1 MSDLVRAPVSR
12 PIVAEAAGVRGWD
25 SMQLDGVKQSSAP
38 SAAIEQDLVDLLFG
52 SPVPILANLLI
63 TVVVVGA
70 LLYDRFFL
78 LPVSFGAA
86 NGLVCAVRLMVWRG
100 YRGRP
105 STPRDSQ
112 VWARR
117 TTRYTACSGVLWGM
131 LGTVANI
138 VPTPVTELVIP
149 IVIFGISAS
158 IASTHTSYLPAVRA
172 FIYPACLLTG
182 FGWVLQFDPVHLI
195 FGLIIAIFLLNLEGV
210 ARRAHDAVVHTLEA
224 RREIARKQEHLA
236 RAQRVAATGSAEW
249 DFATGIEIWSDEMY
263 RLWAV
268 DPKTFILTDDSIL
281 ASIHRD
287 DRATIAT
294 ARAQI
299 RAGAQPT
306 HGECRIIRPD
316 GEIRRLYIEVE
327 IQRDRD
333 GNPLKA
339 LKTVKDITE
348 LRAAEEGQREAERR
362 LAESEKLQAV
372 GTLAGGL
379 AHEINNA
386 LLPAITLTKLM
397 ARKQAEDSRDRR
409 NLDLVLAGAERA
421 RDLVQQILVFS
432 RREPLSD
439 REPIDLAAVTRN
451 AATAMRVTLPPS
463 ITMTD
468 DIGPVPPIQGNP
480 VQIAELVRSL
490 MTNAADAIGERIGT
504 ITIRLDRAASDAG
517 RADLARLAVSD
528 TGCGM
533 DEVTRARI
541 FEPFFT
547 TKPVGTGAGLG
558 LSIAHGIIASHGAHV
573 DVVSR
578 PGGGT
583 CFSVYFPCLAGETV
597 AAPDLPREAAHEN
610 TALQ

>member
-1 MSDLVRAPVSR
+1 
-12 PIVAEAAGVRGWD
+12 
-25 SMQLDGVKQSSAP
+25 MQLDGVKQSSAP
-38 SAAIEQDLVDLLFG
+38 SAAITQDLVDLLFG

-78 LPVSFGAA
+78 LPVSFGVA
-86 NGLVCAVRLMVWRG
+86 NGLVCAVRLVIWSA
-100 YRGRP
+100 YRSRVRA
-105 STPRDSQ
+105 PRDIL

-117 TTRYTACSGVLWGM
+117 ATLYTACSGLLWGL

-158 IASTHTSYLPAVRA
+158 IASTHTSHLPAVRA

-182 FGWVLQFDPVHLI
+182 LGWVLQFDPLHLI
-195 FGLIIAIFLLNLEGV
+195 LGIVMAIFLLNLEGV

-249 DFATGIEIWSDEMY
+249 DFATGTEVWSDEMY

-268 DPKTFILTDDSIL
+268 DPKSFVLTEDGIL
-281 ASIHRD
+281 ASIHQD
-287 DRATIAT
+287 DRATIA
-294 ARAQI
+294 AVRALI
-299 RAGAQPT
+299 RTGTQPVR
-306 HGECRIIRPD
+306 GECRIIRPD
-316 GEIRRLYIEVE
+316 GAIRRLYIEVE

-333 GNPLKA
+333 GGPVKA

-432 RREPLSD
+432 RNEPVTD
-439 REPIDLAAVTRN
+439 REQIDLAALARN
-451 AATAMRVTLPPS
+451 AVTAMRAALPPS
-463 ITMTD
+463 IAIAD
-468 DIGPVPPIQGNP
+468 DIGTVPPIQGNP
-480 VQIAELVRSL
+480 AQIAELVRTL
-490 MTNAADAIGERIGT
+490 MTNAAEAIGDRIGT
-504 ITIRLDRAASDAG
+504 ITLSLDRVDCAAGQSD
-517 RADLARLAVSD
+517 LVRLAVAD

-533 DEVTRARI
+533 DDATRARI

-558 LSIAHGIIASHGAHV
+558 LSIAHGIIKSHGADI

-583 CFSVYFPCLAGETV
+583 CFSVYFPCLAPEAVEVHDPAPQAVRENTV
-597 AAPDLPREAAHEN
+597 AH
-610 TALQ
+610 